1 MKRNHFSPAK
11 ALGVLL
17 LIIISGAGLAS
28 SPPVSQAAGPT
39 PRKAPAAKFA
49 PGEVLVKLRAGVAV
63 RPADLQTSSP
73 TLNRLLQAFHLSELR
88 PVFPDVQ
95 APPRGPFRLP
105 NGQQR
110 QLPDLSRI
118 YRLHFSQKAD
128 IFAVI
133 TALEQ
138 NPAVEYAEP
147 NYERHIVDT
156 TTTAVT
162 PNDPYYSSSGS
173 WGQGYAD
180 MWGLQAIQAGQAW
193 AVTTGST
200 AIIIAVADTGVDL
213 THPDLAGKLVAGY
226 DFANGDT
233 DPQDDNGHGTHVA
246 GTIAAAT
253 NNGIGIAGI
262 CWQCKIMPL
271 KGLDAQGS
279 GYDSDLA
286 DAVRYA
292 ADHGARVV
300 NASWGGPGYS
310 QTLDQAFTYA
320 DGKGVVLAV
329 AAGNDGSTDVGSP
342 ASFPVSIAVSATDH
356 NDQIA
361 SFSNYG
367 SAIAVAAPG
376 VDILSLRAAG
386 TDMYGDG
393 LHTVGSNYYRSNG
406 TSMAAPHVAGLAG
419 LILSLH
425 PDWTPDQVRS
435 TLTGSAD
442 DLGSP
447 GRDDYY
453 GYGRINAYRALQGA
467 TPPPGTTATATPT
480 ATASP
485 PSSCLAE
492 SAHPYANNFDYTWTL
507 TNPDPGAVGTRVQFS
522 RLETEQN
529 YDYVIL
535 RDGSGVEFQRFDGTV
550 SNHTWSDPIPGQV
563 VKIELVSDYSITA
576 WGFCVEALINSDI
589 TATPTPTETPTGP
602 GACRTYRSSDT
613 PLPIPDADWFGVSSD
628 IPIPDSFSVV
638 DANLT
643 LTVTHTWDEDLLAY
657 LYSPWG
663 TEVTL
668 FENVGGAGDNFTN
681 TTFDDEAAQTIA
693 SGTPPF
699 TGSFR
704 PVSPLYAIDGEQ
716 ALGTWSLV
724 LYDDVYLDTG
734 TLQAWQLEL
743 CSTGPP
749 ATDTPTPTPSTSP
762 SPTPT
767 GSPTATP
774 TASDTPTPTPSNTPT
789 STGSP
794 TPTPCPADLNGDSR
808 VDESD
813 AAAAANAWHTHA
825 GDAAYDARVD
835 RNGDGEI
842 TVYEVQWVAAQVGCG
857 S

>member
-1 MKRNHFSPAK
+1 MKHNYLSSAK

-17 LIIISGAGLAS
+17 LIIISWTSIPA
-28 SPPVSQAAGPT
+28 SQAAGPT

-63 RPADLQTSSP
+63 RPAELQTSSP
-73 TLNRLLQAFHLSELR
+73 ALNRLLQEFHLSKMR
-88 PVFPDVQ
+88 PVFSEVR
-95 APPRGPFRLP
+95 ASPRETYRLP
-105 NGQQR
+105 NGQER
-110 QLPDLSRI
+110 ILPDLSRI
-118 YRLHFSQKAD
+118 YRLRFSQKAD
-128 IFAVI
+128 IFRVI
-133 TALEQ
+133 VALEKSSV
-138 NPAVEYAEP
+138 VEYAEP

-156 TTTAVT
+156 ATAVT
-162 PNDPYYSSSGS
+162 PNDPYYGSSGS

-180 MWGLQAIQAGQAW
+180 LWGLHIIQAGDAW
-193 AVTTGST
+193 GITSGSSS
-200 AIIIAVADTGVDL
+200 IIVAVADTGVDL

-226 DFANGDT
+226 DFVNNDN

-246 GTIAAAT
+246 GTIGAAT
-253 NNGIGIAGI
+253 NNGTGVAGI

-292 ADHGARVV
+292 ADHGARVL
-300 NASWGGPGYS
+300 NASWGGSGYS

-320 DGKGVVLAV
+320 HGKGVVLAV
-329 AAGNDGSTDVGSP
+329 AAGNDGTTDVGSP

-376 VDILSLRAAG
+376 VDILSLRATG

-393 LHTVGSNYYRSNG
+393 WHIVGNQYYRSNG

-435 TLTGSAD
+435 ALTDSAD
-442 DLGSP
+442 DLGSA

-467 TPPPGTTATATPT
+467 APPPDTTPT
-480 ATASP
+480 VTP
-485 PSSCLAE
+485 TVTPSSCLAE
-492 SAHPYANNFDYTWTL
+492 SAHPYTNNFDHTWTL
-507 TNPDPGAVGTRVQFS
+507 TNPDAGAAGTRVQFS
-522 RLETEQN
+522 RLETEAG

-535 RDGSGVEFQRFDGTV
+535 RDGSGVEFQRFDGIAP
-550 SNHTWSDPIPGQV
+550 NHTWSAPIPGQV
-563 VKIELVSDYSITA
+563 VKVELVSDYSLTN
-576 WGFCVEALINSDI
+576 WGFCVEALLSSD
-589 TATPTPTETPTGP
+589 TTPTPTPTATATLVPGP
-602 GACRTYRSSDT
+602 ACHTYSSSDT
-613 PLPIPDADWFGVSSD
+613 PLAIPDADWYGVSSD
-628 IPIPDSFSVV
+628 ILVPDSFSVV

-643 LTVTHTWDEDLLAY
+643 LTVTHTWDEDLQAY
-657 LYSPWG
+657 LYSPRG
-663 TEVTL
+663 TEVIL
-668 FENVGGAGDNFTN
+668 FEGVGGQGDDFTH
-681 TTFDDEAAQTIA
+681 TTFDDEAAQAIA
-693 SGTPPF
+693 SGAPPF

-704 PVSPLYAIDGEQ
+704 PASPLRAVDGEQ
-716 ALGTWSLV
+716 AQGSWSLM
-724 LYDDVYLDTG
+724 LYDDTFLDTG

-743 CSTGPP
+743 CSAGPT
-749 ATDTPTPTPSTSP
+749 ATNTPTPS
-762 SPTPT
+762 
-767 GSPTATP
+767 
-774 TASDTPTPTPSNTPT
+774 PTPSNTPT
-789 STGSP
+789 PSATATATP
-794 TPTPCPADLNGDSR
+794 TATPTPCPADLTGNGR

-813 AAAAANAWHTHA
+813 VAVAASAWHTHT
-825 GDAAYDARVD
+825 GDAEYDARAD
-835 RNGDGEI
+835 RNGDGAI
-842 TVYEVQWVAAQVGCG
+842 AVDEVQWIAAQMGCG